1 MDEQLKVKL
10 ANEIRQIV
18 ASLNSKI
25 TEAHQHQ
32 IVVIISQESGY
43 YSSKIYG
50 TPGLVS
56 VDIREEH
63 IL

>member
-1 MDEQLKVKL
+1 MDEQSKKRL
-10 ANEIRQIV
+10 ANEIRMIV
-18 ASLNSKI
+18 ISLNSKI
-25 TEAHQHQ
+25 TEAFQQQ
-32 IVVIISQESGY
+32 IVTTITQEDGY
-43 YSSKIYG
+43 YSRVSG